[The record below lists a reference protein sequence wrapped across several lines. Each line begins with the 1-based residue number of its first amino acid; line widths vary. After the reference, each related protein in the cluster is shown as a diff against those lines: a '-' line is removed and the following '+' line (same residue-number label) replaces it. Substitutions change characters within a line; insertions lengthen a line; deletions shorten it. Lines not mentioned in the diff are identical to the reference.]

1 MTREDNG
8 MMDVFG
14 QPELL
19 VAACAVLVALA
30 FAAREVAAGALR
42 AAGDDLWRWLKRR
55 AGR

>member
-1 MTREDNG
+1 ML
-8 MMDVFG
+8 DVFG

-42 AAGDDLWRWLKRR
+42 AAGDDLWRWIKRR
-55 AGR
+55 GRR